1 MAAVVV
7 VVVVAASSGECEDR
21 LAVGGA
27 LLDIDI
33 RDVTVS
39 WFCLERKQKQKKGL
53 ACIKNTLRQHNDV
66 VVVVVASSKWHEQK
80 VSLLA
85 SSCCCCC
92 CR

>member
-1 MAAVVV
+1 MAA
-7 VVVVAASSGECEDR
+7 VVVAASSGECEDR
-21 LAVGGA
+21 SAVGGA

-39 WFCLERKQKQKKGL
+39 WFCLERKQKQKKGP
-53 ACIKNTLRQHNDV
+53 ACIKNTLRQHNDVVVV

-92 CR
+92 R